1 MEPHGLCPHL
11 TPARATTDLCSSEC
25 YRECVCL
32 PSSAC
37 LPLPALPAVGHG
49 SLRIIGYAPVG
60 RLLDHTHA
68 WTHMLFVG
76 TTTGYR
82 SLLFAPAQR
91 CRLHAYSNCLSR
103 AGAHGHRP
111 ARRAASTPV

>member
-37 LPLPALPAVGHG
+37 LPLPALSAMDPCASSDMRRGTFIRSYSCVD
-49 SLRIIGYAPVG
+49 I
-60 RLLDHTHA
+60 HA
-68 WTHMLFVG
+68 F
-76 TTTGYR
+76 
-82 SLLFAPAQR
+82 
-91 CRLHAYSNCLSR
+91 CRVL
-103 AGAHGHRP
+103 
-111 ARRAASTPV
+111 